1 MSLLAITEVGD
12 SSPTR
17 HLCFAAFFYLI
28 GVGFIVGWIVP
39 GEMRYK
45 RGGKMSR
52 PALVIS
58 ILTFFAWG
66 TLSLASGLG
75 HGISAGYDMGIRL
88 GSLAL
93 CVIYSIY
100 DRSAV

>member
-1 MSLLAITEVGD
+1 
-12 SSPTR
+12 
-17 HLCFAAFFYLI
+17 
-28 GVGFIVGWIVP
+28 
-39 GEMRYK
+39 
-45 RGGKMSR
+45 MSR